1 MFTTNTPEIRGS
13 IFNSLFY
20 RPAFV
25 DKEGREAAWTTAVQG
40 DLDPAGEVFANMRKL
55 WNSEEARTVY
65 ASLNPDHGEFGTH
78 TRLLWAAAKAS
89 QGDVLE
95 MGTGA
100 FSTPMLH
107 NLTASAGRSLVS
119 AETDSAWLSKF
130 KEQGFGH
137 HQLLLVPVYG

>member
-1 MFTTNTPEIRGS
+1 M
-13 IFNSLFY
+13 
-20 RPAFV
+20 
-25 DKEGREAAWTTAVQG
+25 DKEGRGDAWTTAVQG
-40 DLDPAGEVFANMRKL
+40 DLDPSGEVFAKMHEL
-55 WNSEEARTVY
+55 WLSEEAREVY
-65 ASLNPDHGEFGTH
+65 SSLNPDHGEFGTH

-89 QGDVLE
+89 QGDILE

-107 NLTASAGRSLVS
+107 NLTGSAGRSLVS

-130 KEQGFGH
+130 QEQGLGH

>member
-1 MFTTNTPEIRGS
+1 MLIHFC
-13 IFNSLFY
+13 

-25 DKEGREAAWTTAVQG
+25 DKEGRGNAWTTVVQG
-40 DLDPAGEVFANMRKL
+40 DLDPSGGVFANMRKL
-55 WNSEEARTVY
+55 WDSEEARRVY
-65 ASLNPDHGEFGTH
+65 ASLNPGQGEFGTH
-78 TRLLWAAAKAS
+78 ARLLWAAAKAT
-89 QGDVLE
+89 QGDILE

-107 NLTASAGRSLVS
+107 NLTGSVGRRLVS

-130 KEQGFGH
+130 KEQGVGH

>member
-1 MFTTNTPEIRGS
+1 MDKGGRG
-13 IFNSLFY
+13 
-20 RPAFV
+20 
-25 DKEGREAAWTTAVQG
+25 AAWTTAVQG
-40 DLDPAGEVFANMRKL
+40 DLDHSGEAFAKMLQL
-55 WNSEEARTVY
+55 WDSQEAWTVY
-65 ASLNPDHGEFGTH
+65 SSLNPDHGEFGTH
-78 TRLLWAAAKAS
+78 TRLLWAAAKAT

-107 NLTASAGRSLVS
+107 NLTASAGRRLVS

-130 KEQGFGH
+130 QEQGFGH

>member
-1 MFTTNTPEIRGS
+1 M
-13 IFNSLFY
+13 
-20 RPAFV
+20 
-25 DKEGREAAWTTAVQG
+25 DKEGRGNAWTTAVQG
-40 DLDPAGEVFANMRKL
+40 DLDPSGEVFAKMHKL
-55 WNSEEARTVY
+55 WFSEEAREVY
-65 ASLNPDHGEFGTH
+65 ASLNPNHGEFGTH

-107 NLTASAGRSLVS
+107 NLTGSAGRSLVS

-130 KEQGFGH
+130 QEQGLGH

>member
-1 MFTTNTPEIRGS
+1 MLIHCC
-13 IFNSLFY
+13 

-25 DKEGREAAWTTAVQG
+25 DKEGRGNAWTTVVQG
-40 DLDPAGEVFANMRKL
+40 DLDPSGEVFANMRKL
-55 WNSEEARTVY
+55 WDSEEARRVY
-65 ASLNPDHGEFGTH
+65 ASLNPGQGEFGTH
-78 TRLLWAAAKAS
+78 ARLLWAAAKAT
-89 QGDVLE
+89 QGDILE

-107 NLTASAGRSLVS
+107 NLTGSVGRGLVS

-130 KEQGFGH
+130 KEQGVDH